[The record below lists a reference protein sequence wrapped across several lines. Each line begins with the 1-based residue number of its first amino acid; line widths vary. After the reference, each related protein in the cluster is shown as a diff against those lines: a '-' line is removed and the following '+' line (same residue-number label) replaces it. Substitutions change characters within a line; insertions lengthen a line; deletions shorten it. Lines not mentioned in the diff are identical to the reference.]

1 MAKSLFLKTIP
12 VSVTMLLLSLFGG
25 AAARADC
32 NNPSSFPAWLDD
44 FKDEAAGS
52 GISKRALS
60 ALRGITYDASVI
72 KRDRSQSVF
81 SQDFLTFSGR
91 MASGYR
97 LKQGAALI
105 KKYKPLFDQ
114 IEERYG
120 VPAPVIVA
128 FWGLETDFG
137 ANMGDFSTLRA
148 LATLAF
154 DCRRPEKFRPQLQAA
169 LQLIDHGDLPPQEMV
184 GAWAGEIGQVQFL
197 PQDYLESGV
206 DFDGDGRRDLRHS
219 VPDVLASTASL
230 LVNHGWQANQPW
242 LQEVSVPDDLPWEE
256 ADIAITHSRA
266 EWVKWGVKARVGKLK
281 ADRVQASL
289 LLPMGRNGPAF
300 LAYPNFTQTYLKWNE
315 SLVYSTTAGYF
326 ATRLAGA
333 PPVDKGNGAVEV
345 LSREEMIQLQ
355 KLLVQRGYDVG
366 KLDGVAGAKTRA
378 AVKEMQ
384 IKFGLPPDSWPTH
397 DLLARLNGG

>member
-1 MAKSLFLKTIP
+1 
-12 VSVTMLLLSLFGG
+12 
-25 AAARADC
+25 
-32 NNPSSFPAWLDD
+32 
-44 FKDEAAGS
+44 
-52 GISKRALS
+52 
-60 ALRGITYDASVI
+60 
-72 KRDRSQSVF
+72 
-81 SQDFLTFSGR
+81 
-91 MASGYR
+91 
-97 LKQGAALI
+97 
-105 KKYKPLFDQ
+105 
-114 IEERYG
+114 
-120 VPAPVIVA
+120 
-128 FWGLETDFG
+128 
-137 ANMGDFSTLRA
+137 
-148 LATLAF
+148 
-154 DCRRPEKFRPQLQAA
+154 
-169 LQLIDHGDLPPQEMV
+169 
-184 GAWAGEIGQVQFL
+184 
-197 PQDYLESGV
+197 
-206 DFDGDGRRDLRHS
+206 RHS

-256 ADIAITHSRA
+256 ADIAITHPRA
-266 EWVKWGVKARVGKLK
+266 EWIKWGVKARVGKLK
-281 ADRVQASL
+281 TDKVQASL

-333 PPVDKGNGAVEV
+333 PPVDKGNGSVEI

-378 AVKEMQ
+378 AVKELQ